1 MEKYL
6 ETLLSQI
13 RCKKAHPYIAEEIR
27 DHMESQ
33 IEDNLLDG
41 MSTDEAEKCAVA
53 DMGDPVETGISLD
66 RIHRPRIAWKLL
78 IMVGCLSLAGILVQW
93 SIFCRVGEY
102 DLKPYMANAYE
113 QGMVGHITA
122 VMMGFLLMCFI
133 YLLDYTLIARYAKF
147 IGIGILGIVFLYISG
162 IVNGGQIHGIIHFI
176 GLGPITIS
184 ITTLMMFY
192 VPIYG
197 GILYKYR
204 GGGVPALLKSIA
216 WLVVPVI
223 IMIAIPNV
231 MVTAIIA
238 ISMLLQ
244 LSTAIL
250 KGWFKVPKKKTLFA
264 LWGSLIVLAPTAVL
278 FALNSTHVLKEY
290 QQERLRA
297 FFSFS
302 DAGDFITGRI
312 RSFGQGIRAFGDSG
326 NDLIGSIPDLN
337 SDYVFSY
344 ILNSYGIL
352 AGIVCV
358 GILAALVMF
367 IFGISMKQKNELGM
381 VMGLGC
387 GSILLCNMMVN
398 ILNSVGAIPPTSSFL
413 PFFSVG
419 NNSTVLCYA
428 LLGIVLSIYKYKD
441 VYPKTIKLP
450 EFTLRL
456 NLKF

>member
-27 DHMESQ
+27 DHIESQ
-33 IEDNLLDG
+33 IEDNLSEG
-41 MSTDEAEKCAVA
+41 MSPEEAEKCAVA
-53 DMGDPVETGISLD
+53 DMGDPLEAGISLD
-66 RIHRPRIAWKLL
+66 RIHRPRVAWKLL
-78 IMVGCLSLAGILVQW
+78 IMVGCLSLLGILLQW
-93 SIFCRVGEY
+93 SLFCRVGEY
-102 DLKPYMANAYE
+102 DLKPHMSNAYE
-113 QGMVGHITA
+113 QGMAGHITA
-122 VMMGFLLMCFI
+122 VLMGFLLMCFI
-133 YLLDYTLIARYAKF
+133 YFLDYTLIAKYAKF
-147 IGIGILGIVFLYISG
+147 IGIGILGLELLLITGVL
-162 IVNGGQIHGIIHFI
+162 GGYIHGGRYGI
-176 GLGPITIS
+176 GFGGFTLS
-184 ITTLMMFY
+184 ATTLMMLY
-192 VPIYG
+192 VPLYG

-204 GGGVPALLKSIA
+204 SGGVLAFVQSLV

-223 IMIAIPNV
+223 IMIAIPNIIAA
-231 MVTAIIA
+231 AIIA

-244 LSTAIL
+244 LSAAIL
-250 KGWFKVPKKKTLFA
+250 KGWFKVPRKKTLFA
-264 LWGSLIVLAPTAVL
+264 LWSSLIVLVPTAVL

-297 FFSFS
+297 FFSLS
-302 DAGDFITGRI
+302 DGGDFITGKI
-312 RSFGQGIRAFGDSG
+312 RSFGQEIRAFGDSG

-381 VMGLGC
+381 VMGFGC
-387 GSILLCNMMVN
+387 GSIILFQLMVN
-398 ILNSVGAIPPTSSFL
+398 VLNSVGAIPPTSSFL
-413 PFFSVG
+413 PFISVG
-419 NNSTVLCYA
+419 NNNTILCYA
-428 LLGIVLSIYKYKD
+428 LMGIVLSIYKYKD
-441 VYPKTIKLP
+441 VYPRTIKLP